1 MRYEDDLRGLQDITG
16 KATALSP
23 NPLNKPSE
31 AFPFP
36 PERPPVSPI
45 ASSSRMMSS
54 IRGLS
59 SSTARLTTPLG
70 VRARLS
76 SLGQNSPG
84 RPIKKASSSSTITV
98 RVPKKKPSIPHM
110 RPFSPSSSE
119 GSDSEDEDA
128 AKEEEAD
135 RKLEEQEALDQK
147 LKDLQKMITGDAL
160 GLVSSSQSKAKGKG
174 KSRDRGR
181 ISVST
186 QGQPRSYRADE
197 LSSRSQSVSSA
208 VSSASSP
215 QGSIPSIPSPP
226 PEAQFDSLAR
236 RHLSAN
242 KSSSPPVVSPRSAHG
257 QTHPRYGPM
266 GRRAMSSASEQE
278 SHGSS
283 ASSFSDLSGKCSS
296 SIILDNVSDSIIH
309 PADAS
314 LSASALE
321 SALMSNIRGGGSRL

>member
-16 KATALSP
+16 KTTALSP
-23 NPLNKPSE
+23 NPSNKPSE
-31 AFPFP
+31 VFQFP
-36 PERPPVSPI
+36 PQRPPISPI
-45 ASSSRMMSS
+45 ATSSRMTSS

-59 SSTARLTTPLG
+59 SSTAILATPLG

-84 RPIKKASSSSTITV
+84 RPIRNASSSSTITV
-98 RVPKKKPSIPHM
+98 QGPKKKPNVMHM

-119 GSDSEDEDA
+119 GSDSEDEEA
-128 AKEEEAD
+128 AREEEAD

-147 LKDLQKMITGDAL
+147 LKDLQKIITGDAL
-160 GLVSSSQSKAKGKG
+160 GLVSSSQSKADGKG

-181 ISVST
+181 ISST
-186 QGQPRSYRADE
+186 QGQPRRYRADE
-197 LSSRSQSVSSA
+197 LSSRSQS

-226 PEAQFDSLAR
+226 PEARFDSLAK
-236 RHLSAN
+236 RHFSPN

-257 QTHPRYGPM
+257 RSHPRYGPM
-266 GRRAMSSASEQE
+266 GRRTLSSASEQE

-296 SIILDNVSDSIIH
+296 FIC
-309 PADAS
+309 
-314 LSASALE
+314 
-321 SALMSNIRGGGSRL
+321 